1 MSVSFVPP
9 TTRPHGA
16 FLQALLRKLG
26 YATPELRASLTH
38 LEAQWSAEFFDPD
51 WLAQS
56 GIEAL
61 PALVPAAVAA
71 APPVNLDAEGFK
83 RLCQGVHR
91 FETLGLSL
99 KLEGKPQLRLQVLS
113 GGAWE
118 LQGLP
123 PEGAEAL
130 KALGVS

>member
-1 MSVSFVPP
+1 MSASFIPP
-9 TTRPHGA
+9 ATRPHGA

-26 YATPELRASLTH
+26 YATPELRASLTQ

-51 WLAQS
+51 WLAQA

-61 PALVPAAVAA
+61 PSLVPSVATV
-71 APPVNLDAEGFK
+71 PVSLDAEGFK
-83 RLCQGVHR
+83 RLCQSVHR
-91 FETLGLSL
+91 FEALNLSL
-99 KLEGKPQLRLQVLS
+99 SIEGKPQLSLQVLN